1 MEDGMIRVAYMDA
14 AALFVATVAQVD
26 PAQWEQAGLG
36 VWTIRDLVGHTS
48 RALLTV
54 EMYLAK
60 PAMQRDVMRPVDY
73 YLRAQAGIADPASVA
88 ARGREAGSALGPDPI
103 TAVQDIADRVLAQVH
118 TASDEA
124 LVSTPVGGMRLID
137 YLPSRIFE
145 LAVHTLD
152 IAGALPVT
160 VTLPETV
167 ATVAI
172 HLLADM
178 AVQPDKAAAILLA
191 ATGRRPLPAGF
202 SVL

>member
-1 MEDGMIRVAYMDA
+1 MIRAAYVDA
-14 AALFVATVAQVD
+14 AALFVATVEQVG
-26 PAQWEQAGLG
+26 PAQWEQSGLG

-60 PAMQRDVMRPVDY
+60 PAMQREVMRPVDY
-73 YLRAQAGIADPASVA
+73 YLRAQAGLADPASVA
-88 ARGREAGSALGPDPI
+88 ARGRDAGAALGPDPI
-103 TAVQDIADRVLAQVH
+103 AAVQDIAARVLAQVQ

-124 LVSTPVGGMRLID
+124 LVSTPVGGMRFID

-152 IAGALPVT
+152 IAAALPIA

-167 ATVAI
+167 AAVTV
-172 HLLADM
+172 HLMADM
-178 AVQPDKAAAILLA
+178 TVQSEKAATMLLA
-191 ATGRRPLPAGF
+191 ATGRRALPAGF